1 MADCLIVDD
10 SPTVRRVVRRI
21 VENLGFD
28 PREAE
33 EGREALRSCRERL
46 PDLVVL
52 DWNMP
57 EMDGLTFLRALRR
70 LPEGQRP
77 VVIFC
82 TTVNDLPHIEEALDA
97 GADEY
102 IMKPFDEDILKHKL
116 AQTGLLQA

>member
-1 MADCLIVDD
+1 MTSCLVVDD
-10 SPTVRRVVRRI
+10 SPTVRRVIRRI
-21 VENLGFD
+21 VTELGFAAV
-28 PREAE
+28 EAAD
-33 EGREALRSCRERL
+33 GRAALAACRARL

-57 EMDGLTFLRALRR
+57 EMDGMSFLRALRR
-70 LPEGQRP
+70 LPDGGRP

-82 TTVNDLPHIEEALDA
+82 TTVNDLPHIEQALDA

-116 AQTGLLQA
+116 AQTGLLAR

>member
-1 MADCLIVDD
+1 MTYCLIVDD
-10 SPTVRRVVRRI
+10 SPTVRRVIRRI
-21 VENLGFD
+21 VVNLGF
-28 PREAE
+28 EAVE
-33 EGREALRSCRERL
+33 AAEGRAALAACRERL

-57 EMDGLTFLRALRR
+57 EMDGMSFLRALRR

-116 AQTGLLQA
+116 GQTGLLST

>member
-1 MADCLIVDD
+1 MTYCLVVDD
-10 SPTVRRVVRRI
+10 SPTVRRVIRRI
-21 VENLGFD
+21 VENIGFEGA
-28 PREAE
+28 EAA
-33 EGREALRSCRERL
+33 EGKAALAMSRARL

-70 LPEGQRP
+70 LREGQRP

-102 IMKPFDEDILKHKL
+102 IMKPFDEDILKTKL
-116 AQTGLLQA
+116 GQTGLLPA